1 MTTSPTEFA
10 SSEKLDSAIKPI
22 RVLVADDH
30 YVARAGVAAMVA
42 GTEIEVSCEAVN
54 GEQAV
59 RYATSSEPD
68 VILLDVRLPD
78 GPGFVALQQ
87 IKSQRPGASV
97 LMFSA
102 SEELHDIAQAREMGA
117 CGYLTKNIKREDL
130 IQAIRRAAE
139 GKESWTRQQLRRVN
153 STPASKTPLTGAD
166 SVLTRREREV
176 LQKLTEGLANEQI
189 AEQLDVDVETIKHHV
204 KHILAKLG
212 LVDRTQAAIWAVRN
226 GLA

>member
-1 MTTSPTEFA
+1 MTTSPAEFA
-10 SSEKLDSAIKPI
+10 STEKPGSVVKPI

-42 GTEIEVSCEAVN
+42 GTEIEVAYEAVN

-59 RYATSSEPD
+59 RHAVSADLD

-78 GPGFVALQQ
+78 GPGFIALQQ
-87 IKSQRPGASV
+87 IKNQRPGAAV
-97 LMFSA
+97 LMLSA
-102 SEELHDIAQAREMGA
+102 SEELHDIAQARELGA
-117 CGYLTKNIKREDL
+117 CGYLTKNIKRDDL

-153 STPASKTPLTGAD
+153 STPASKIPSMGVD

-189 AEQLDVDVETIKHHV
+189 AEQLEVDVETIKHHV

>member
-1 MTTSPTEFA
+1 MTTSP
-10 SSEKLDSAIKPI
+10 SESTAAEKPGTAVKPI
-22 RVLVADDH
+22 RILVADDH

-42 GTEIEVSCEAVN
+42 GTEIEVACEAIN
-54 GEQAV
+54 GEQTV
-59 RYATSSEPD
+59 RHATTSDPS

-78 GPGFVALQQ
+78 GSGFNALQQ
-87 IKSQRPGASV
+87 IKNQRPGVAV

-102 SEELHDIAQAREMGA
+102 SEELHDIAQARELGA
-117 CGYLTKNIKREDL
+117 CGYLTKNIKRDDL
-130 IQAIRRAAE
+130 ILAIRRAAE

-153 STPASKTPLTGAD
+153 STPASKGQPVGAD

-176 LQKLTEGLANEQI
+176 LQKLTEGLANDQI
-189 AEQLDVDVETIKHHV
+189 AEQLEVDVETIKHHV

>member
-1 MTTSPTEFA
+1 M
-10 SSEKLDSAIKPI
+10 
-22 RVLVADDH
+22 VADDH
-30 YVARAGVAAMVA
+30 YVARAGVVAMVT
-42 GTEIEVSCEAVN
+42 GTEVEVACQAVN
-54 GEQAV
+54 GDQTV
-59 RYATSSEPD
+59 RYAMTCDPD

-78 GPGFVALQQ
+78 GSGFDALRQ
-87 IKSQRPGASV
+87 IKSQKPGIAV

-102 SEELHDIAQAREMGA
+102 SEELHDIAQARELGA
-117 CGYLTKNIKREDL
+117 CGYITKNVKRDDL
-130 IQAIRRAAE
+130 LQAIRRAAD

-153 STPASKTPLTGAD
+153 STPAGRAQSGGPD

-176 LQKLTEGLANEQI
+176 LQKLTEGLANDQI
-189 AEQLDVDVETIKHHV
+189 AEQLEVDVETIKHHV

>member
-1 MTTSPTEFA
+1 MATEKQGA
-10 SSEKLDSAIKPI
+10 PVKGI
-22 RVLVADDH
+22 RILIADDH
-30 YVARAGVAAMVA
+30 YVARAGVMAMVT
-42 GTEIEVSCEAVN
+42 GTEIEVAC
-54 GEQAV
+54 QASDGAQTV
-59 RYATSSEPD
+59 RYALTCDPD

-78 GPGFVALQQ
+78 GPAFAALEQ
-87 IKSQRPGASV
+87 IKSQRPNIAV

-102 SEELHDIAQAREMGA
+102 SEDLHDIARARELGA

-153 STPASKTPLTGAD
+153 STPALRGHTSGAD
-166 SVLTRREREV
+166 SVLTPREREV
-176 LQKLTEGLANEQI
+176 LRKLTEGLANDQI
-189 AEQLDVDVETIKHHV
+189 AEQLEVDVETIKHHV

-226 GLA
+226 RLA